1 MTNRKP
7 ALRRSQLPHSR
18 WSADSP
24 LTPTQAKENLE
35 FRFWYYT
42 DKSPGQGPKGDCWE
56 WRGSLTTSNR
66 RDGRFYGQLGGSWR
80 REKKGGLPIRAHIVS
95 YMINVGPVPDG
106 QCVCHHCDNT
116 LCVRPDHLF
125 AGTHAENMADA
136 KAKGRMGGW
145 SRRLQCKGE
154 LAAAA

>member
-7 ALRRSQLPHSR
+7 PLTRRQLPFPK
-18 WSADSP
+18 WDMYTP
-24 LTPTQAKENLE
+24 LTPEQKRANLE

-42 DKSPGQGPKGDCWE
+42 DRTSGQGPNGDCWE

-66 RDGRFYGQLGGSWR
+66 RDGRHYGQLGNLWR
-80 REKKGGLPIRAHIVS
+80 RDKKSNRPIRAHIAS
-95 YMINVGPVPDG
+95 YIINVGPVPDG

-125 AGTHAENMADA
+125 AGTHADNMADA
-136 KAKGRMGGW
+136 KAKGRMSGW
-145 SRRLQCKGE
+145 SRRPQRQQK
-154 LAAAA
+154 LAA